1 MIQITDKYYFDTDK
15 YNYILY
21 KKHIVTESEAIK
33 RKDALVGAEE
43 FKPITY
49 HSTLQNLLLKI
60 RDLNKKNISLDT
72 DLLNY
77 IEILNKQDAEFL
89 NQISEYMEVLKN
101 EKI

>member
-21 KKHIVTESEAIK
+21 KKHIVTESEAMK
-33 RKDALVGAEE
+33 RKDAQVGAEE

-49 HSTLQNLLLKI
+49 HSSLQNLLLKV
-60 RDLNKKNISLDT
+60 RDLNNKNISLDT
-72 DLLNY
+72 DLATY
-77 IEILNKQDAEFL
+77 IRILDEKDIELL
-89 NQISEYMEVLKN
+89 NQISKYMEVLKN